1 MVAVLNKIIFSTAAS
16 SRLSS
21 PEVHHRRCGEKF
33 ALEFEFATVECW
45 QINIYKNENTVV
57 RMIIKIF

>member
-1 MVAVLNKIIFSTAAS
+1 MVALLNKIIFSTAAS

-21 PEVHHRRCGEKF
+21 PEVHHRRCGEKL

-45 QINIYKNENTVV
+45 QINIYVQE
-57 RMIIKIF
+57 